1 MAGREFCHLH
11 VHTQYSLLDGA
22 CRIDRLA
29 ARAVEL
35 GMPAVA
41 ITDHGNMF
49 GVMEFDRTMRAAD
62 VKPLIGYEGYFTPG
76 DRRVREGGRK
86 APPLYHLT
94 FLARNQQGLDNLYR
108 MSSLAYIEGF
118 YYKPRIDWEL
128 LSQCADGLV
137 CLSGCLG
144 GRSNVALLA
153 DKEDEAASWLG
164 DLRDLFG
171 SEYFFVELQDHGL
184 EEQKRILAPSLNL
197 ARRMDIPVVVTN
209 DCHYINKDDRDWHD
223 LLLCI
228 NTRSTRDDPKRFR
241 MESDQLYFK
250 TADEMALIVPDAPD
264 ALTNTL
270 RIAEM
275 CEVEMDTSRKYP
287 VFHEE
292 GLDQADKPAF
302 LRRIATER
310 LESIYG
316 GIKPAM
322 QERLDSELSIIEQ
335 MGYVDYFL
343 IVWDFARFAER
354 EGIPIGMRGSGGGS
368 LTAHAVGLTSINP
381 LDYDLLFSRFLDP
394 ERLEA
399 PDIDIDLCE
408 RRREEVIS
416 YARERYGERSTAQI
430 ITFNR
435 LKAKAA
441 VRDVGRVLDVDLAKV
456 NTIAKLIPGG
466 PGVTLESALDES
478 GELRK
483 LVKNDPQVEEMF
495 KYAADLEGMPR
506 NAGVHAAGVVLGD
519 RPLWQM
525 VPLALS
531 TDKSVMTQWAMGDL
545 EAAGMLKLDFLGL
558 RTLTIIERT
567 RKIIAESGRTPPDVS
582 ADKIDTTDVAT
593 YELLAKGLTQGI
605 FQLSSDG
612 MKKLVMDLEP
622 TSIEHLIALVALYRP
637 GPLGS
642 GMVEDFVER
651 KHGRQTIAYPHPSF
665 EEILEP
671 TYGVLVYQ
679 EQIMRICNVVAGMSL
694 STALTMIKAI
704 GKKKI
709 KVIDKGHAEFV
720 NGAVE
725 HGVDKKTA
733 ESIFELIRH
742 FAGYGFNKAHASAYA
757 FLTFTTAYLKAHYPT
772 EFMAASMSCEMDKTP
787 EVVAL
792 MVECR
797 LLDVDVLAPDV
808 NESREDFTIVA
819 DRRLRFGLGAIKG
832 LGHKAID
839 AIVAE
844 REQGGAFTSLF
855 DFCERV
861 DHQCVTKSAL
871 VALLKAGCFDG
882 DELPGERA
890 QLMAISETAMKV
902 GARVQRNRAVGQT
915 SLFGGG
921 MDDDPDAHTQAN
933 LPDVPPMSGRELA
946 RHEHDALGLYV
957 RYDPLADARD
967 VLTRY
972 SSSSADSLAAERDGA
987 PVVMGGMIESVQRRT
1002 TRQKKTMAILKI
1014 LDTTGS
1020 FDCVLYPEEW
1030 EANHETCQEGAILFF
1045 IGTVSHDR
1053 GTDLH
1058 VGHIMPLEHA
1068 RGNLAAGVHLEVPCP
1083 LPSETL
1089 WHDLGGVIK
1098 EHPGHVPCFVDLV
1111 SAQGYRLRTRV
1122 NGGTMVAAGEPL
1134 VRAAERLLGTGAVKF
1149 TIRDVAHLAAGKRPK
1164 WQKRG

>member
-49 GVMEFDRTMRAAD
+49 GVMEFDRVMRAAG
-62 VKPLIGYEGYFTPG
+62 VKPLIGYEGYFTAG
-76 DRRVREGGRK
+76 DRHVREGGRK

-108 MSSLAYIEGF
+108 MSSLAYIEGL
-118 YYKPRIDWEL
+118 YYKPRIDWDL
-128 LSQCADGLV
+128 LSQCAEGLV
-137 CLSGCLG
+137 CLSGCLA

-153 DKEDEAASWLG
+153 GKPDEAEKWLG
-164 DLRDLFG
+164 DLRDLIG
-171 SEYFFVELQDHGL
+171 AEHFFVELQNHGM
-184 EEQKRILAPSLNL
+184 EEQERILGPSLAL

-209 DCHYINKDDRDWHD
+209 DCHYINKEDSEWHD

-241 MESDQLYFK
+241 MDSKELYFK

-275 CEVEMDTSRKYP
+275 CDVKMDTSRKYP
-287 VFHEE
+287 VFRED
-292 GLDQADKPAF
+292 GLDLDDKPGF

-310 LESIYG
+310 LESTYG

-322 QERLDSELSIIEQ
+322 QERLDTELGIIEQ

-343 IVWDFARFAER
+343 IVWDFAQFAER
-354 EGIPIGMRGSGGGS
+354 ESIPIGMRGSGGGS
-368 LTAHAVGLTSINP
+368 LMAHAIGLTSINP
-381 LDYDLLFSRFLDP
+381 MDYDLLFSRFLDP

-408 RRREEVIS
+408 YGREDVIE
-416 YARERYGERSTAQI
+416 YARQRYGAQSTAQI

-441 VRDVGRVLDVDLAKV
+441 VRDVGRVLDVDLTKV
-456 NTIAKLIPGG
+456 NKVAKLIPAG
-466 PGVTLESALDES
+466 PGVTLESAQKES
-478 GELRK
+478 AELRK
-483 LVKNDPQVEEMF
+483 LVQSDAEVKEIF

-531 TDKSVMTQWAMGDL
+531 TDKSVMTQWAMKDL
-545 EAAGMLKLDFLGL
+545 EKAGMLKLDFLGL

-567 RKIIAESGRTPPDVS
+567 RKVITDNGGTPPDVS

-593 YELLAKGLTQGI
+593 YEMLAKGLTQGI

-651 KHGRQTIAYPHPSF
+651 KHGRQPIEYPHPAF
-665 EEILEP
+665 QDILEP

-694 STALTMIKAI
+694 SAALTMIKAI

-709 KVIDKGHAEFV
+709 EIIEKSHADFV
-720 NGAVE
+720 SGAVE
-725 HGVDKKTA
+725 HGVDKKIA
-733 ESIFELIRH
+733 EDIFQLILH

-757 FLTFTTAYLKAHYPT
+757 FLAFTTAYLKAHYPT

-787 EVVAL
+787 EVVLL
-792 MVECR
+792 MAECGRIDVE
-797 LLDVDVLAPDV
+797 VLAPDV
-808 NESREDFTIVA
+808 NESLEDFAIVGE
-819 DRRLRFGLGAIKG
+819 RRLRFGLGAIKG

-844 REQGGAFTSLF
+844 REQGGEYTSLF

-861 DHQCVTKSAL
+861 DHQCVTKGAL
-871 VALLKAGCFDG
+871 IALMKAGCF

-890 QLMAISETAMKV
+890 QLMMIAETAMKV
-902 GARVQRNRAVGQT
+902 GARVQRDRAVGQT

-957 RYDPLADARD
+957 RYDPLADARE

-972 SSSSADSLAAERDGA
+972 TSSSAESLAAERDGA
-987 PVVMGGMIESVQRRT
+987 AVVMGGMIESVQRRT

-1014 LDTTGS
+1014 LDPTGS

-1030 EANHETCQEGAILFF
+1030 ESNSATCQEGEILFF

-1053 GTDLH
+1053 GTDVH
-1058 VGHIMPLEHA
+1058 VGHIMPLDHA
-1068 RGNLAAGVHLEVPCP
+1068 RGSLAAGVQFEVPCP

-1089 WHDLGGVIK
+1089 WADLGDVIK
-1098 EHPGHVPCFVDLV
+1098 AHPGHVPCFVDLI
-1111 SAQGYRLRTRV
+1111 STEGYRLRTRV
-1122 NGGTMVAAGEPL
+1122 NGGTMVAADDPL
-1134 VRAAERLLGTGAVKF
+1134 IEAVEQLLGSGSVKF
-1149 TIRDVAHLAAGKRPK
+1149 ALRDVAHLAAGKRKK
-1164 WQKRG
+1164 WPKRG

>member
-29 ARAVEL
+29 ARAVALE
-35 GMPAVA
+35 MPAVA

-49 GVMEFDRTMRAAD
+49 GVMEFDRTMRAAG
-62 VKPLIGYEGYFTPG
+62 VKPLIGYEGYFTTG

-94 FLARNQQGLDNLYR
+94 FLARNQQGRDNLYR
-108 MSSLAYIEGF
+108 MSSLAYIEGL

-128 LSQCADGLV
+128 LSQCAEGLV

-144 GRSNVALLA
+144 SRSNAALLA
-153 DKEDEAASWLG
+153 GKEDEAAQWLG
-164 DLRDLFG
+164 DLRDLIG
-171 SEYFFVELQDHGL
+171 PEYFFVELQNHGL
-184 EEQKRILAPSLNL
+184 EEQERILGPSLDL

-209 DCHYINKDDRDWHD
+209 DCHYINKEDSEWHD

-228 NTRSTRDDPKRFR
+228 NTRSTRDDPNRFR
-241 MESDQLYFK
+241 MDSKELYFK
-250 TADEMALIVPDAPD
+250 SADEMALIVPDAPD

-270 RIAEM
+270 LIAEM
-275 CEVEMDTSRKYP
+275 CDVTMDTSRKYP
-287 VFHEE
+287 VFREE
-292 GLDQADKPAF
+292 GLDPADKPGF

-316 GIKPAM
+316 EIKPDM
-322 QERLDSELSIIEQ
+322 QERLDTELGIIGQ

-343 IVWDFARFAER
+343 IVWDFARFAEK

-368 LTAHAVGLTSINP
+368 LTAHAIGMTSINP
-381 LDYDLLFSRFLDP
+381 MDYDLLFSRFLDP

-408 RRREEVIS
+408 RRREEVIA
-416 YARERYGERSTAQI
+416 YARERYGSESTAQI

-466 PGVTLESALDES
+466 PGVTLESAQKGS
-478 GELRK
+478 AELRK
-483 LVKNDPQVEEMF
+483 LIQDDSEVEQIF

-525 VPLALS
+525 MPLALS
-531 TDKSVMTQWAMGDL
+531 TDKTVMTQWAMGDL

-567 RKIIAESGRTPPDVS
+567 RKVIADAGGTPPDVG
-582 ADKIDTTDVAT
+582 ADKIDTTDAAT
-593 YELLAKGLTQGI
+593 YEMLAKGLTQGI

-612 MKKLVMDLEP
+612 MRKLVMDLQP
-622 TSIEHLIALVALYRP
+622 TNIEHLIALVALYRP

-642 GMVEDFVER
+642 GMVEDFVKR
-651 KHGRQTIAYPHPSF
+651 KDGSQAIEYPHPAF
-665 EEILEP
+665 EEILKP

-679 EQIMRICNVVAGMSL
+679 EQIMSICNVVAGMSL
-694 STALTMIKAI
+694 SAALTMIKAI

-709 KVIDKGHAEFV
+709 KVIDKGHADFV
-720 NGAVE
+720 SGAIK

-733 ESIFELIRH
+733 EDIFKLIRH

-757 FLTFTTAYLKAHYPT
+757 FLAFTTAYLKANYPT

-792 MVECR
+792 MADCGR
-797 LLDVDVLAPDV
+797 IDVQVMAPDV

-844 REQGGAFTSLF
+844 REQDGPFTSLF

-861 DHQCVTKSAL
+861 DHQCVTKGAL
-871 VALLKAGCFDG
+871 VALMKAGCF

-890 QLMAISETAMKV
+890 QLMAIAETAMKV
-902 GARVQRNRAVGQT
+902 GTRVQRDRAVGQT
-915 SLFGGG
+915 SLFGDG
-921 MDDDPDAHTQAN
+921 MDDDPDAHTEAN
-933 LPDVPPMSGRELA
+933 LPDVPPMSKRELA
-946 RHEHDALGLYV
+946 RQEHEALGLYV
-957 RYDPLADARD
+957 RYDPLADSRD
-967 VLTRY
+967 VLTRF
-972 SSSSADSLAAERDGA
+972 SSADADSLAAEREGA
-987 PVVMGGMIESVQRRT
+987 SVVMGGMVESIQRRT
-1002 TRQKKTMAILKI
+1002 TRQKKTMAILKV
-1014 LDTTGS
+1014 LDPTGS

-1030 EANHETCQEGAILFF
+1030 EANRETCQEGEILFF
-1045 IGTVSHDR
+1045 VGTVSPGWKKLSTEEQR
-1053 GTDLH
+1053 AEG
-1058 VGHIMPLEHA
+1058 GEIAA
-1068 RGNLAAGVHLEVPCP
+1068 RLGYQGVREVMLYDESRKMRFHHAAGDVRYPV
-1083 LPSETL
+1083 ET
-1089 WHDLGGVIK
+1089 
-1098 EHPGHVPCFVDLV
+1098 
-1111 SAQGYRLRTRV
+1111 
-1122 NGGTMVAAGEPL
+1122 
-1134 VRAAERLLGTGAVKF
+1134 
-1149 TIRDVAHLAAGKRPK
+1149 AHSP
-1164 WQKRG
+1164 

>member
-29 ARAVEL
+29 ARAAALE
-35 GMPAVA
+35 MPAVA

-49 GVMEFDRTMRAAD
+49 GVMEFDRTMRAAG

-76 DRRVREGGRK
+76 DRHVREGGRK

-118 YYKPRIDWEL
+118 YYKPRIDWDL

-144 GRSNVALLA
+144 GRSNAALLLG
-153 DKEDEAASWLG
+153 KEDEAAAWLG

-171 SEYFFVELQDHGL
+171 PEYFFVELQNHGL
-184 EEQKRILAPSLNL
+184 ERQKQILGPSLNL
-197 ARRMDIPVVVTN
+197 ARRMDLPVVVTN
-209 DCHYINKDDRDWHD
+209 DCHYIDKDDRDWHD

-228 NTRSTRDDPKRFR
+228 NTRSTRDDPNRFR

-250 TADEMALIVPDAPD
+250 TAEEMALIVPDAPD

-275 CEVEMDTSRKYP
+275 CDVEMDTSRKYP
-287 VFHEE
+287 VFHKE
-292 GLDQADKPAF
+292 GLDQADKTGF

-316 GIKPAM
+316 GIEPVM
-322 QERLDSELSIIEQ
+322 QQRLDTELGIIEQ

-343 IVWDFARFAER
+343 IVWDFARLAER

-381 LDYDLLFSRFLDP
+381 LDYDLLFSLFLDP

-408 RRREEVIS
+408 RRREEVIA
-416 YARERYGERSTAQI
+416 YARRRYGEQSTAQI

-456 NTIAKLIPGG
+456 NIIAKLIPGG
-466 PGVTLESALDES
+466 PGVTLESALEES
-478 GELRK
+478 GELRR
-483 LVKNDPQVEEMF
+483 LVQSDPEVERIF

-545 EAAGMLKLDFLGL
+545 ESAGMLKLDFLGL

-567 RKIIAESGRTPPDVS
+567 RSIIAAAGGQPPDVS
-582 ADKIDTTDVAT
+582 ADKIDTTDKLT
-593 YELLAKGLTQGI
+593 YDLLAKGLTQGI

-612 MKKLVMDLEP
+612 MKKLLTELQP
-622 TSIEHLIALVALYRP
+622 TNIEHLIALVALYRP

-642 GMVEDFVER
+642 NMISDFVER
-651 KHGRQTIAYPHPSF
+651 KHGRQTIRYPHPSF

-679 EQIMRICNVVAGMSL
+679 EQIMTICNVVAGMSMAAAL
-694 STALTMIKAI
+694 SMIKAI
-704 GKKKI
+704 SKKKV
-709 KVIDKGHAEFV
+709 KVIDKSHADFV
-720 NGAVE
+720 RGAME
-725 HGVDKKTA
+725 HGLDSKTA

-757 FLTFTTAYLKAHYPT
+757 FLAFTTAYLKAHYPT
-772 EFMAASMSCEMDKTP
+772 EFMAASMSCEMDKTH

-792 MVECR
+792 MDECR
-797 LLDVDVLAPDV
+797 LIDVEVLAPDV

-832 LGHKAID
+832 LGHKAIE
-839 AIVAE
+839 AIVCE

-871 VALLKAGCFDG
+871 VALMKAGCFD
-882 DELPGERA
+882 EMPGERA
-890 QLMAISETAMKV
+890 QLMAIAETAMKV
-902 GARVQRNRAVGQT
+902 GARVQRNRAAGQT

-921 MDDDPDAHTQAN
+921 MDDDPDAHTRAN
-933 LPDVPPMSGRELA
+933 LPDLPPLSVRELA
-946 RHEHDALGLYV
+946 RQEHEALGLYV
-957 RYDPLADARD
+957 RYDPLADAHD
-967 VLTRY
+967 VLTCY
-972 SSSSADSLAAERDGA
+972 TSCDADSLAAQREGA
-987 PVVMGGMIESVQRRT
+987 AVVMGGMIESVQRRT
-1002 TRQKKTMAILKI
+1002 TRQKKTMAVLKI
-1014 LDTTGS
+1014 LDIKGM

-1030 EANHETCQEGAILFF
+1030 EANRETCQEGAILFF
-1045 IGTVSHDR
+1045 IGTVSHER
-1053 GTDLH
+1053 GTDLR
-1058 VGHIMPLEHA
+1058 VGHMMPLEHA
-1068 RGNLAAGVHLEVPCP
+1068 RGNLVAGVQLEVLCP

-1089 WHDLGGVIK
+1089 WHDLGDVIK
-1098 EHPGHVPCFVDLV
+1098 SHPGHVPCFVDLV

-1134 VRAAERLLGTGAVKF
+1134 VHAAEQLLGDGAVKF

-1164 WQKRG
+1164 WQRRR